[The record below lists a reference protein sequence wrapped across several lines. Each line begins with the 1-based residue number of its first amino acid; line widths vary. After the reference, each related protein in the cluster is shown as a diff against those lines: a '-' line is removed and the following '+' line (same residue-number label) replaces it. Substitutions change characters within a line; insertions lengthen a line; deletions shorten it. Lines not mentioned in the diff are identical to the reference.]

1 MAVGRQFGPY
11 TLRRKLARGGMADIF
26 LASRRSAEGETL
38 CVIKMMLPAS
48 LRNPRALKLFLGEAR
63 LAAMLE
69 HQNIVR
75 ILELDRVDDYYFIA
89 MEYVPGETFFHLIHQ
104 SAQVDRPLQAL
115 EAACLVRQA
124 CRGLAYA
131 HAMTDPEG
139 RPLNVVHRDISPS
152 NLMLSYQ
159 GVVKLLDFGIAAAES
174 RRAGFTS
181 GKAIGKYGYM
191 SPEQCRGQQVDRR
204 SDIFS
209 LGVVFW
215 ELLTGTSLFP
225 GRNPQAI
232 AAAIVSG
239 DTPPPSAVRSDTP
252 PALERVVMRSLAQ
265 SPRDRFQDA
274 TQMGQ
279 AIDEALIDE
288 PARLD
293 HDRLAALLRA
303 RFGRRRARLARI
315 GDVGQKI
322 ELATLLFDDLEAEP
336 PVAAEDAAASS
347 RRPRSV
353 LSRPTR
359 IVLGVS
365 IVLLAAALAFA
376 AWVAGLG
383 AGATA
388 RPAGSSPAPAT
399 SGTLLIDSTPQGA
412 SIFIDGAAIGKRT
425 PAEIA
430 GIPLDRQVEIG
441 LTKRGLPRWTGRVVL
456 EEPQPRR
463 IHAMLAAPGDTPRPD
478 PPPRS
483 RRGNR

>member
-1 MAVGRQFGPY
+1 LAVGKQFGPY
-11 TLRRKLARGGMADIF
+11 TLRRKLARGGMADLF
-26 LASRRSAEGETL
+26 LASRRSAGGETL

-63 LAAMLE
+63 LAAMLQ
-69 HQNIVR
+69 HPNIVR

-104 SAQVDRPLQAL
+104 AAQVDRPLQAL
-115 EAACLVRQA
+115 DVACLVRQA
-124 CRGLAYA
+124 CHGLAYA

-152 NLMLSYQ
+152 NLMLSYE
-159 GVVKLLDFGIAAAES
+159 GVVKLLDFGIAAADT

-181 GKAIGKYGYM
+181 GIAIGKYGYM
-191 SPEQCRGQQVDRR
+191 SPEQCRGHQVDRR

-209 LGVVFW
+209 LGVVLW

-252 PALERVVMRSLAQ
+252 PGLERVVMQALAQ

-274 TQMGQ
+274 NQMVQ
-279 AIDEALIDE
+279 AIDEALVDE
-288 PARLD
+288 PAPLD
-293 HDRLAALLRA
+293 HAGLASLLRD

-336 PVAAEDAAASS
+336 PASAEDAAADR

-365 IVLLAAALAFA
+365 VVLLAAALIFA

-383 AGATA
+383 AGPTA
-388 RPAGSSPAPAT
+388 RRAGSGPAPAT
-399 SGTLLIDSTPQGA
+399 TGTLVIDSTPQGA
-412 SIFIDGAAIGKRT
+412 RIFIDGAAIGKRT

-430 GIPLDRQVEIG
+430 GIPLDRQIEIG
-441 LTKRGLPRWTGRVVL
+441 LAKRGLPRWTGRVML
-456 EEPQPRR
+456 EEPKLRR
-463 IHAMLAAPGDTPRPD
+463 VHAMLAAPGEAPRPA
-478 PPPRS
+478 PVPRP
-483 RRGNR
+483 RRGHR

>member
-11 TLRRKLARGGMADIF
+11 TLQRKLARGGMADIF
-26 LASRRSAEGETL
+26 LASRRSAAGETL

-69 HQNIVR
+69 HPNIVR

-89 MEYVPGETFFHLIHQ
+89 MEYVPGETFFHLIHRA
-104 SAQVDRPLQAL
+104 AQVGRPLQAV
-115 EAACLVRQA
+115 AAAGLVRQA

-159 GVVKLLDFGIAAAES
+159 GLVKLLDFGIAAADT
-174 RRAGFTS
+174 RRAVFAS
-181 GKAIGKYGYM
+181 GKAVGKYGYM

-252 PALERVVMRSLAQ
+252 PGLERVVMQALAP

-274 TQMGQ
+274 TRMGQ
-279 AIDEALIDE
+279 AIDEALVDE
-288 PARLD
+288 PAPLD
-293 HDRLAALLRA
+293 QDGLADLLRD

-336 PVAAEDAAASS
+336 PGSAEDATAGR

-365 IVLLAAALAFA
+365 VALLAAALAFA

-383 AGATA
+383 TGFTA
-388 RPAGSSPAPAT
+388 RPPEPSPAPVAT
-399 SGTLLIDSTPQGA
+399 GTLLIDSTPRGA
-412 SIFIDGAAIGKRT
+412 RIFIDGAAIGQRT

-430 GIPLDRQVEIG
+430 GIPLNRQIEIG
-441 LTKRGLPRWTGRVVL
+441 LTKRGLPRWTGRVML
-456 EEPQPRR
+456 EDTQLRR
-463 IHAMLAAPGDTPRPD
+463 FHAMLAAPGDGPRPH
-478 PPPRS
+478 PRPRP
-483 RRGNR
+483 RRGRR